1 MWITE
6 MLRFL
11 GPCLIVLLLCL
22 GTTASAT
29 ALSPRLEQGY
39 QNMYNLDF
47 ATAHEIFVAWENAH
61 PEDPLGFVSDAA
73 SYLFSEFDR
82 MHVLQTALF
91 TNDRSF
97 EKRSKLPPD
106 PTAKAAFNKALAKA
120 DQLVTQILARSPE
133 DHNALFAEI
142 LANGL
147 RGDYAALIE
156 KRNLAS
162 LGYMKNSRRI
172 ADQLVAL
179 DPAYY
184 DAYLA
189 VGVENYLLSQNPA
202 PVRWMLRLGGAQTDK
217 AEGINRLRLTA
228 EKGRYLGPFA
238 RLLLAVAALRD
249 NDRATART
257 LLAGLSQQFPR
268 NHLYS
273 EELARIPN

>member
-1 MWITE
+1 
-6 MLRFL
+6 MLRFF
-11 GPCLIVLLLCL
+11 GPCLIALLLCL

-29 ALSPRLEQGY
+29 APSLRLEQGY
-39 QNMYNLDF
+39 RDMYNLDF
-47 ATAHEIFVAWENAH
+47 ATAHEIFVGWQVAH

-73 SYLFSEFDR
+73 CYLFSEFDR
-82 MHVLQTALF
+82 LHVLQTELF

-97 EKRSKLPPD
+97 EKRGKLPPD
-106 PTAKAAFNKALAKA
+106 PTAKAAFNQALAKA
-120 DQLVTQILARSPE
+120 DQLVAQILARSPQ
-133 DHNALFAEI
+133 DHNAMFSEI

-147 RGDYAALIE
+147 RSDYAALIE

-189 VGVENYLLSQNPA
+189 AGVENYLLSQNPA
-202 PVRWMLRLGGAQTDK
+202 PIRWMLRLDGAQTDK
-217 AEGINRLRLTA
+217 TEGINRLRLTA
-228 EKGRYLGPFA
+228 ERGRYLGPFA

-249 NDRATART
+249 NDHATARA
-257 LLAGLSQQFPR
+257 LLAGLSKEFPG

-273 EELARIPN
+273 EELARISP